1 MANDYAALYQQYLN
15 AVKGNFTKIAKLDF
29 LNRDGTTAFTIDNA
43 PRNKRRGAFLQ
54 DGSLSVNF
62 QNGTRRTASVTLS
75 NLDNEYDYNI
85 NKLWFGQ
92 NVRLSEGLVLP
103 DGTDYYISQGVFGI
117 KDPGE
122 SWQPGNKTITLNL
135 VDKWAYLDGT
145 LFGNLDGIYE
155 VPVGTD
161 IYGAIQSILS
171 LSRGSQSVAGV
182 IDNSPPIVSAYFKNY
197 SYTLPSGET
206 VLMSTTPYTLRVD
219 SDNGTYA
226 DVLLGLNEMMVGVI
240 GYDSNGQLR
249 VEPSQELVDDAKK
262 EILWRFSPEDT
273 QLLGATYSVLNSQ
286 VYNDI
291 IVQGE
296 TQDNYAQPY
305 GRATNTNR
313 SSDMSIYTSL
323 GKRTLR
329 ISAAGYASDK
339 QCADRAK
346 WELKQNCIL
355 KKSVTIECSQIF
367 HIQEN
372 RIVSIVRTDKPGEPE
387 ERHLVTGFTRPIGQ
401 TGSMTINA
409 TSVNDITLTT
419 IGRSIIWPF
428 PLPWPYPV

>member
-1 MANDYAALYQQYLN
+1 MASDYAARYQQYLN

-29 LNRDGTTAFTIDNA
+29 LNPDGTTAFTIDNGVK
-43 PRNKRRGAFLQ
+43 NRRRKAFLQ

-75 NLDNEYDYNI
+75 NLDNEYDYNV

-92 NVRLSEGLVLP
+92 NVRLSEGLILP
-103 DGTDYYISQGVFGI
+103 DGTDYYISQGVFAI

-122 SWQPGNKTITLNL
+122 TWQPGNKTVTLNL

-155 VPVGTD
+155 VPVDTN
-161 IYGAIQSILS
+161 IFQAIASVLALDRGNGLPVDSI
-171 LSRGSQSVAGV
+171 
-182 IDNSPPIVSAYFKNY
+182 PPIFTAYYNGKTQ
-197 SYTLPSGET
+197 TLPDG
-206 VLMSTTPYTLRVD
+206 STANLTDSPYTLRVD

-226 DVLLGLNEMMVGVI
+226 DIITGLNDMLVGVI
-240 GYDSNGQLR
+240 GYDSTGRLR
-249 VEPSQELVDDAKK
+249 LEPSQDDIEDIDK
-262 EILWRFSPEDT
+262 EMQWRFTPEEG

-305 GRATNTNR
+305 GRAKNTNPQ
-313 SSDMSIYTSL
+313 SDLSIYGAL
-323 GKRTLR
+323 GQRTLR
-329 ISAAGYASDK
+329 MSAAGYATDR
-339 QCADRAK
+339 QCADRAA
-346 WELKQNCIL
+346 WELKRNCIL
-355 KKSVTIECSQIF
+355 KKSVTIECSQLF
-367 HIQEN
+367 HIHEN
-372 RIVSIVRTDKPGEPE
+372 RLVSIVRTDKPGAPE

-401 TGSMTINA
+401 TGAMTINA
-409 TSVNDITLTT
+409 TSVDDLTT
-419 IGRSIIWPF
+419 S
-428 PLPWPYPV
+428 